1 LQILKIQT
9 SFAGFMPSSPFNRV
23 LNREKGLYARLN
35 IFAFVLEMV
44 TSFEHPNGHLSFFTP
59 RLDGTSLKT

>member
-1 LQILKIQT
+1 
-9 SFAGFMPSSPFNRV
+9 V

-44 TSFEHPNGHLSFFTP
+44 TSFEHPNGHLPFFTP